1 MQATGDHCTP
11 GWRTASLL
19 QGGREK
25 DVLVYSG
32 REGIIKKKNTGLAE
46 CLNFHQLSDRCGGPS
61 WSRLRR
67 GCRGS
72 PRRQGYFASLLRAEA
87 ILGLGVGGCQRGSKQ
102 EASLSLGQGREITG
116 QEQ

>member
-46 CLNFHQLSDRCGGPS
+46 CLNLDRKS
-61 WSRLRR
+61 
-67 GCRGS
+67 
-72 PRRQGYFASLLRAEA
+72 
-87 ILGLGVGGCQRGSKQ
+87 VV
-102 EASLSLGQGREITG
+102 
-116 QEQ
+116 